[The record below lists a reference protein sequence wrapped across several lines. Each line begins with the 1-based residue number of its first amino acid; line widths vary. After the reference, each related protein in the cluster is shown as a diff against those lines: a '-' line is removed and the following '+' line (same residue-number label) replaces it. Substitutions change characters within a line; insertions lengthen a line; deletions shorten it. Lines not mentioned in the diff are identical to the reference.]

1 VAIVG
6 LPYSPDITKLIIVDR
21 IAGLDYQGI
30 KIFDGLEGS
39 TTPTRVT
46 TPTDANAAM
55 AALWIGGQLM
65 IFNGTTWDRARGD
78 ITNGLDVDV
87 TRLPA
92 LPAGTNNIGDVD
104 VLSSALPTGAATEAT
119 LAALAGDLGD
129 QADAAATGNGSLIAV
144 LKQLRV
150 ILSDVWDDGGNQ
162 LRTSAV
168 VSGGTGTSMI
178 DDAVF
183 TPATSAVTPMGAF
196 ADETTPDLVDEGDVG
211 AVRMTLRRALHAN
224 LRDASGAELPLPA
237 ALGANG
243 GFKIEGV
250 ASGTVVPVSG
260 TVTASG
266 PLTDTQLRATP
277 VPVSATIGVG
287 ALSTPAAVTVAVTAT
302 LLLATNSSRKQAI
315 IVNNGTADMFVG
327 GSGVTTAA
335 GLPLYP
341 GNEMVL
347 PTTSA
352 LYAIVASG
360 TQNARVSEIA

>member
-65 IFNGTTWDRARGD
+65 IFNGT
-78 ITNGLDVDV
+78 
-87 TRLPA
+87 
-92 LPAGTNNIGDVD
+92 
-104 VLSSALPTGAATEAT
+104 SSALPTGAATEAT